1 MDAQFDIYRKKPE
14 VQESYRQTF
23 TVTLKPGMTLLEV
36 FHYIHEHLDTT
47 FTYRYSCRGA
57 ICGSCAVRINGVA
70 GLACKTQ
77 VEELATNGV
86 IVVDPLGNFQPIR
99 DLVVDLEPFW
109 QAYREIIPYIK
120 REKEEH
126 NEVFAS
132 GLDAQHLDQMIR
144 AITCIKCG
152 ACFSDCDKR
161 AQTESFVGPAAAAAL
176 YKYYFDSRDG
186 ALEERIKV
194 ASNPESGV
202 VVCDSFAAC
211 LKVCPK
217 DVRPLKAINQIRQDL
232 KARQES
238 P

>member
-1 MDAQFDIYRKKPE
+1 MDAEFDIYRKKPE
-14 VQESYRQTF
+14 EQVGYRQTF
-23 TVTLKPGMTLLEV
+23 RVLLKPGMTLLEV
-36 FHYIHEHLDTT
+36 FHYIHEHLDST
-47 FTYRYSCRGA
+47 FAYRYSCRGA

-77 VEELATNGV
+77 VESLAAKGD
-86 IVVDPLGNFQPIR
+86 ILVDPIGNLQPIR
-99 DLVVDLEPFW
+99 DLVVDLDPFW

-120 REKEEH
+120 RESETYDEI
-126 NEVFAS
+126 FQS

-161 AQTESFVGPAAAAAL
+161 AKAESFVGPAAAAAL

-186 ALEERIKV
+186 ALEERIKI
-194 ASNPESGV
+194 ASDPDSGV
-202 VVCDSFAAC
+202 VVCDAFAAC

-217 DVRPLKAINQIRQDL
+217 DVRPLKAVNQIRQDL
-232 KARQES
+232 KTRQES
-238 P
+238 

>member
-1 MDAQFDIYRKKPE
+1 MDAKFDVYRKKADLKE
-14 VQESYRQTF
+14 GYRQTF
-23 TVTLKPGMTLLEV
+23 TVAVKPGMSLLEV
-36 FHYIHEHLDTT
+36 FHHIHEHLDST
-47 FTYRYSCRGA
+47 FAYRYSCRGA

-77 VEELATNGV
+77 IESLMTKGD
-86 IVVDPLGNFQPIR
+86 IVVDPIGNLQPIR

-120 REKEEH
+120 REHETH
-126 NEVFAS
+126 DEVFQH

-161 AQTESFVGPAAAAAL
+161 AQAESFIGPAAAAAL

-186 ALEERIKV
+186 ALEERIKI
-194 ASNPESGV
+194 ASDPQSGV
-202 VVCDSFAAC
+202 FVCDAFAAC

-217 DVRPLKAINQIRQDL
+217 DVRPLKAINMMRQDL
-232 KARQES
+232 KNQ

>member
-1 MDAQFDIYRKKPE
+1 MNVEFDIYRKKADVKE
-14 VQESYRQTF
+14 GYRQTF
-23 TVTLKPGMTLLEV
+23 TLALQPGMTLLEV
-36 FHYIHEHLDTT
+36 FHHIHDHLDST
-47 FTYRYSCRGA
+47 FAYRYSCRGA

-77 VEELATNGV
+77 IESLEFKDV
-86 IVVDPLGNFQPIR
+86 IVVDPIGNLTPIR

-120 REKEEH
+120 RESETH
-126 NEVFAS
+126 DEVFQH

-161 AQTESFVGPAAAAAL
+161 TQTESFVGPAAAAAL

-186 ALEERIKV
+186 AHAQRMEIAADLH
-194 ASNPESGV
+194 SGV
-202 VVCDSFAAC
+202 VACDAFAAC

-217 DVRPLKAINQIRQDL
+217 DVRPLKAINQMRYDL
-232 KARQES
+232 KVRK
-238 P
+238 